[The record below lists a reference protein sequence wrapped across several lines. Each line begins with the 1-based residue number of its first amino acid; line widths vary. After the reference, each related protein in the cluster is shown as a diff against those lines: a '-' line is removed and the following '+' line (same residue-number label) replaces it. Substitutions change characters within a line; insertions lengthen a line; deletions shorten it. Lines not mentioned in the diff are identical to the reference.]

1 MIAER
6 DRHGV
11 ADDAAP
17 DAHDGSH
24 PDNFRDNLRDDF
36 GRDGVSGLVDFDR
49 AMRARDVSRPGSVEE
64 ALALRV
70 VDSLIARAEGRH
82 APTR

>member
-64 ALALRV
+64 ELAVRV